1 MLEMFNKGDIAVY
14 PAHGVGVIESV
25 EKKSISGKELS
36 FLVMRIMDNDMTI
49 MIPKD
54 NVEKVGLRSVIN
66 VNQIDKVFDILKEKD
81 VKLDKKTW
89 NKRFRDYSEKI
100 KIGTPNDIAEVMRD
114 LMNLKVDKGLS
125 FGERKMLDNVRG
137 LLSHEIAL
145 ATNDNVDAV
154 AKQLNQLFEN

>member
-1 MLEMFNKGDIAVY
+1 MFNKGDIAVY